1 MKVILYVTIYM
12 FVGVTARLKQ
22 FDSWMEEHKTHGLPV
37 ICMWTAS
44 IPYVNTKKPMA
55 HNTSINIDKYTFSV
69 LLKSY
74 PGAV

>member
-1 MKVILYVTIYM
+1 
-12 FVGVTARLKQ
+12 
-22 FDSWMEEHKTHGLPV
+22 MEEHKTHGLPV